1 MAENHTPTGDKRKQQ
16 GSATQSL
23 SVGKGA
29 LHLTAAKIMTT
40 LIALVSNMLL
50 ARFRT
55 LSEYGTYSQILL
67 VINLFTTLLMLG
79 LPNSINYFL
88 ARAETQEEKAH
99 FLSVYYTLST
109 VLSMI
114 IGFVLVLSIPLIEG
128 YFHNPTIRHF
138 YYFLALYPWYSIISS
153 SVENVLVVY
162 QKTNSLMLYKVAVS
176 VLTLSVILIVKW
188 AGWGFSEYMLLFV
201 GVHCLIAL
209 SVYGIVNRVSGG
221 ISILFNNSLI
231 KSIFVFSIPIGLAT
245 VVGTLNTEIDKLMI
259 GYLMSTDQMSI
270 YTNAAREL
278 PLTIVASSITAVLL
292 PQMTRMIKDKKI
304 SEAVS
309 LWGYATELSLIIMGL
324 VVAVFCTYAEEVMT
338 ILYSEKY
345 LPGVGVFR
353 VYTLNLLLRITYFG
367 TILNAYGKT
376 RKIFICSLISLGLN
390 LLLNPLFY
398 AIFGMIGPAMATFL
412 SLLVV
417 GLMQLK
423 MTSDVSDVPFSRLFP
438 WKRFII
444 IIIVNFIFSVVFWMI
459 KRDLPL
465 DMYIG
470 DVAEAIALGIVWAVT
485 YIFAMKKQ
493 LLDRWHRINN

>member
-1 MAENHTPTGDKRKQQ
+1 
-16 GSATQSL
+16 
-23 SVGKGA
+23 
-29 LHLTAAKIMTT
+29 MTT

-88 ARAETQEEKAH
+88 ARAETQAEKAH

-109 VLSMI
+109 ALSMV

-176 VLTLSVILIVKW
+176 VLTLSVILVVKW
-188 AGWGFSEYMLLFV
+188 AGWGFSEYMILFV

-209 SVYGIVNRVSGG
+209 SVYGIANRVSGG
-221 ISILFNNSLI
+221 IGILFNKSLI

-259 GYLMSTDQMSI
+259 GYLMSTEQMSI

-292 PQMTRMIKDKKI
+292 PQLTIMIKRGQTK
-304 SEAVS
+304 EALK
-309 LWGYATELSLIIMGL
+309 LWGNATELSYIVIAFL
-324 VVAVFCTYAEEVMT
+324 VSCIFVFAEEALT
-338 ILYSEKY
+338 ILYSAKY

-353 VYTLNLLLRITYFG
+353 VYTLNLLLRVTYFG
-367 TILNAYGKT
+367 IVLNACGKT
-376 RKIFICSLISLGLN
+376 KKIFWCSIYSLLLN
-390 LLLNPLFY
+390 MLLNPLFY
-398 AIFGMIGPAMATFL
+398 YLFGMIGPAIATFL
-412 SLLVV
+412 AILLIQ
-417 GLMQLK
+417 LLQLK
-423 MTSDVSDVPFSRLFP
+423 MTSVITDVSFSGVFP
-438 WKRFII
+438 WKRLGGITVLN
-444 IIIVNFIFSVVFWMI
+444 IVFAAVFWGI
-459 KRDLPL
+459 KHLLHLEAVIGGIWESILLGCIWFAGYFLIMRKKLIL
-465 DMYIG
+465 KWSLLNAKG
-470 DVAEAIALGIVWAVT
+470 DVCE
-485 YIFAMKKQ
+485 
-493 LLDRWHRINN
+493 